1 MSAATNT
8 ATTPPDYDLLIIGA
22 GIAGLAAGRMAQR
35 AGYSVMLID
44 KGRRVGGRVS
54 TRRSDGFMFNHGA
67 QYITA
72 RTDEFTAALTAATS
86 AGMAG
91 NWQIDPAKNVVIGAP
106 MMRAI
111 PGFLADGLPI
121 QQNRRI
127 ARISRQADHIACI
140 DIEGD
145 ALRAVQ
151 VICTAPAPQ
160 TATLL
165 ASDFPALAATAA
177 SATYA
182 PCVTI
187 MLGLADDSHLPATPL
202 HAPQHDIGW
211 AMRETARPHAASMRP
226 ALTIQASA
234 EWSAAHINDTDDT
247 SIAQLIDK
255 YQLASGC
262 PVGDVL
268 HAQAHRWLYAKVT
281 TAAAPDALIYQDN
294 LAIAGDCLGGARV
307 EHAFTSGIHAVEAL
321 TKAASSHQG
330 QPAKSYLIN

>member
-54 TRRSDGFMFNHGA
+54 TRRSDGFIFNHGA

-72 RTDEFTAALTAATS
+72 KTDEFTEALAAATS

-91 NWQIDPAKNVVIGAP
+91 NWQLDSAKNVVIGAP

-127 ARISRQADHIACI
+127 ARISHQADHIACI
-140 DIEGD
+140 DTEGD
-145 ALRAVQ
+145 ALRAGQ

-165 ASDFPALAATAA
+165 ASNVAV
-177 SATYA
+177 
-182 PCVTI
+182 C
-187 MLGLADDSHLPATPL
+187 G
-202 HAPQHDIGW
+202 
-211 AMRETARPHAASMRP
+211 
-226 ALTIQASA
+226 
-234 EWSAAHINDTDDT
+234 
-247 SIAQLIDK
+247 
-255 YQLASGC
+255 
-262 PVGDVL
+262 
-268 HAQAHRWLYAKVT
+268 
-281 TAAAPDALIYQDN
+281 
-294 LAIAGDCLGGARV
+294 AG
-307 EHAFTSGIHAVEAL
+307 AVQI
-321 TKAASSHQG
+321 T
-330 QPAKSYLIN
+330 

>member
-1 MSAATNT
+1 MSAATT
-8 ATTPPDYDLLIIGA
+8 AATAPPDYDLLIIGT
-22 GIAGLAAGRMAQR
+22 GIAGLAAGRTAQR

-72 RTDEFTAALTAATS
+72 RTDEFKEVLGAATS
-86 AGMAG
+86 AGMAV
-91 NWQIDPAKNVVIGAP
+91 NWRIDPAKNVVVGAP

-111 PGFLADGLPI
+111 PSFLAEGLPT

-127 ARISRQADHIACI
+127 ARISRQADHILCVDTA
-140 DIEGD
+140 GD
-145 ALRAVQ
+145 VLRAGQ

-160 TATLL
+160 TEALL
-165 ASDFPALAATAA
+165 ASDFPELAATAA

-187 MLGLADDSHLPATPL
+187 ILGLANDSHLPRTPL
-202 HAPQHDIGW
+202 HAPQHNIGW
-211 AMRETARPHAASMRP
+211 AMRETARPHAASTRP

-234 EWSAAHINDTDDT
+234 EWSAAHINDTDET

-262 PVGDVL
+262 SVGNIL

-281 TAAAPDALIYQDN
+281 NAAAPNAMICQHN
-294 LAIAGDCLGGARV
+294 LAIAGDWLGGARV
-307 EHAFTSGIHAVEAL
+307 EHAFTSGIRAVQAL
-321 TKAASSHQG
+321 SKAALSD
-330 QPAKSYLIN
+330 

>member
-1 MSAATNT
+1 MSAATNAST
-8 ATTPPDYDLLIIGA
+8 APPHYDLLIIGA

-54 TRRSDGFMFNHGA
+54 TRRSEGFTFNHGA

-72 RTDEFTAALTAATS
+72 RTDEFTEALGAATS
-86 AGMAG
+86 ARMAG
-91 NWQIDPAKNVVIGAP
+91 NWQINPAKNVVIGAP

-111 PGFLADGLPI
+111 PSFLAEGLPI

-127 ARISRQADHIACI
+127 ARISRQADHILCVDA
-140 DIEGD
+140 DGN
-145 ALRAVQ
+145 ALRAGQ

-160 TATLL
+160 TAALL
-165 ASDFPALAATAA
+165 VSDFPGLAVTAA

-187 MLGLADDSHLPATPL
+187 MLGLANDSYLPTTPL

-211 AMRETARPHAASMRP
+211 AMRETARPHAASTRP

-262 PVGDVL
+262 SVGDIL

-281 TAAAPDALIYQDN
+281 TAAAPNALIYEHN
-294 LAIAGDCLGGARV
+294 MAIAGDWLGGARV
-307 EHAFTSGIHAVEAL
+307 EHAFTSGVRAVQAL
-321 TKAASSHQG
+321 TKAASS
-330 QPAKSYLIN
+330 N

>member
-1 MSAATNT
+1 MSAVTNPATP
-8 ATTPPDYDLLIIGA
+8 PPDYDLLIIGA

-72 RTDEFTAALTAATS
+72 RTDEFTEALSAATS
-86 AGMAG
+86 AKMAG

-111 PGFLADGLPI
+111 PSFLAEGLPI
-121 QQNRRI
+121 HQNRRI
-127 ARISRQADHIACI
+127 ARISRQADHILCV
-140 DIEGD
+140 DTDGD
-145 ALRAVQ
+145 TLRASQ
-151 VICTAPAPQ
+151 VVCTAPAPQ
-160 TATLL
+160 TAALL
-165 ASDFPALAATAA
+165 ASDFPGLAATAA
-177 SATYA
+177 SAAYA

-187 MLGLADDSHLPATPL
+187 MLGLASDSHLPTTPL
-202 HAPQHDIGW
+202 HAPQHGIGW
-211 AMRETARPHAASMRP
+211 AMRESARPHAASTRP
-226 ALTIQASA
+226 ALTIQAGA

-247 SIAQLIDK
+247 SITQLIDK

-262 PVGDVL
+262 SVGDIL

-281 TAAAPDALIYQDN
+281 IAAAPNALICHDN
-294 LAIAGDCLGGARV
+294 LAIAGDWLGGARV
-307 EHAFTSGIHAVEAL
+307 EHAFTSGIRAVQAL
-321 TKAASSHQG
+321 NKTASPNS
-330 QPAKSYLIN
+330 

>member
-1 MSAATNT
+1 MSAATKT
-8 ATTPPDYDLLIIGA
+8 AATEPLDYDLLIIGA
-22 GIAGLAAGRMAQR
+22 GIAGLSAGRMAQR

-54 TRRSDGFMFNHGA
+54 TRRSDGFIFNHGA

-72 RTDEFTAALTAATS
+72 RTVEFAEALAAATS
-86 AGMAG
+86 VGMAT
-91 NWQIDPAKNVVIGAP
+91 NWQIDPAKKVVIGAP
-106 MMRAI
+106 MMRTI
-111 PGFLADGLPI
+111 PSFLAEGLPI

-127 ARISRQADHIACI
+127 ARISRKEDHILCV
-140 DIEGD
+140 DTDGK
-145 ALRAVQ
+145 ALSAGH

-165 ASDFPALAATAA
+165 ASDFPGLAATAA
-177 SATYA
+177 SAAYA
-182 PCVTI
+182 PCATI

-262 PVGDVL
+262 SVGNIL

-281 TAAAPDALIYQDN
+281 TAAAPDAMICQDN
-294 LAIAGDCLGGARV
+294 LAIAGDWLGGARV
-307 EHAFTSGIHAVEAL
+307 EHAFTSGIRAVQAL
-321 TKAASSHQG
+321 TKAASSD
-330 QPAKSYLIN
+330 

>member
-1 MSAATNT
+1 MGAATNAST
-8 ATTPPDYDLLIIGA
+8 APPEYDLLIIGA

-35 AGYSVMLID
+35 AGYSVTLID

-54 TRRSDGFMFNHGA
+54 TRRSNGFMFNHGA
-67 QYITA
+67 QYITS
-72 RTDEFTAALTAATS
+72 RTDEFTEALGAATS
-86 AGMAG
+86 ARMAG
-91 NWQIDPAKNVVIGAP
+91 NWQIDPGKNVIIGAP

-111 PGFLADGLPI
+111 PRFLAEGLPI
-121 QQNRRI
+121 QQNRHI
-127 ARISRQADHIACI
+127 ARISRQADHILCV
-140 DIEGD
+140 DTDGD
-145 ALRAVQ
+145 ALRAGQ

-160 TATLL
+160 TAALL
-165 ASDFPALAATAA
+165 ASDFPRLAATAA

-187 MLGLADDSHLPATPL
+187 MLGLANDSHLPTTPL

-211 AMRETARPHAASMRP
+211 AMRETARPHVVSTQP

-262 PVGDVL
+262 YVGDIL

-281 TAAAPDALIYQDN
+281 SAAAPYATICLHN
-294 LAIAGDCLGGARV
+294 VAIAGDWLGGARV
-307 EHAFTSGIHAVEAL
+307 EHAFTSGIRAVQAL
-321 TKAASSHQG
+321 TKAASSD
-330 QPAKSYLIN
+330 